1 MREALSCAERTVYRY
16 VNFGRIAGIAG
27 VLILFGGCTRES
39 LRVAIETQQRA
50 DLVQQAVFDRQHE
63 GLRIFLYRDLV
74 RRLEQAGVELSEAQR
89 SVINDVW
96 NERDLIEFWH
106 MQHERSRALRM
117 IGVDAMLYSDQSIV
131 DLLWKS
137 LSAKLDR
144 VKQGL
149 AGVAGAKVRK

>member
-1 MREALSCAERTVYRY
+1 MRKTMICRSNSRLGGLVCRAACL
-16 VNFGRIAGIAG
+16 AG
-27 VLILFGGCTRES
+27 VLISLAGCTRES

-50 DLVQQAVFDRQHE
+50 DLVQQAIFDRQHE

-74 RRLEQAGVELSEAQR
+74 RRLEQSGAALSEGQR
-89 SVINDVW
+89 AVINDVW

-106 MQHERSRALRM
+106 VQHERSRALRL
-117 IGVDAMLYSDQSIV
+117 IGVDAKLYSDQSIV

-144 VKQGL
+144 VKQGI
-149 AGVAGAKVRK
+149 VAELGEQVGR